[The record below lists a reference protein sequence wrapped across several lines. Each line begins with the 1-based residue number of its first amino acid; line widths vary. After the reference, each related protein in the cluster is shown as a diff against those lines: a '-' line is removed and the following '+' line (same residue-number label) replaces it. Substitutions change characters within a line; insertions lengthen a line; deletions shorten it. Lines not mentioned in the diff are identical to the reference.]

1 MPGVSFKDDHYEDI
15 TFYLSH
21 IPLGLRLKVSDRTH
35 GVEYAIRDIITHA
48 RKYQA
53 SGKEIIYLNIG
64 DPVRFDFKTPEHIKR
79 ALIDAVMRDENY
91 YTDSEGLPE
100 LRQAIMEK
108 ESEKGFNVTVED
120 ITVTNG
126 VSEGLDMTM
135 ASIVDPRAEVLMPGP
150 YYPPYASYAKFYG
163 GKPVEF
169 KLHED
174 GRPNLEDLRG
184 KITPNSRAL
193 CIISPNNPTGEVFDR
208 KSLQQLIDI
217 ATEYDLYVICD
228 EIYDKIVF
236 DAQFTGIGKVAKDA
250 PVILLNGFSKAY
262 LMTGWRCGYICL
274 NSSSKK
280 LGGLREDIPKLARV
294 RIAANLPVQVAA
306 VQALQG
312 SQAHIY
318 KMVDKLRIR
327 RDYVVKRLNA
337 MGIQCKVPRGAF
349 YIFPKI
355 NTDGRWKDDQHFVID
370 LLNNTGVLTV
380 HGSGFGSAY
389 GSGHFR
395 IVYLPQEE
403 ILEKAMDKLEHF
415 LNTK

>member
-1 MPGVSFKDDHYEDI
+1 
-15 TFYLSH
+15 
-21 IPLGLRLKVSDRTH
+21 LKVSDRTR
-35 GVEYAIRDIITHA
+35 GVEYAIRDITTYA
-48 RKYQA
+48 RKYRE

-64 DPVRFDFKTPEHIKR
+64 DPVKFDFKTPDHIKR

-108 ESEKGFNVTVED
+108 EFEKGFNITEED
-120 ITVTNG
+120 VIISNG

-135 ASIVDPRAEVLMPGP
+135 ASIVDPNTEVLMPGP

-169 KLHED
+169 RLHED
-174 GRPNLEDLRG
+174 GRPNLEDLRS
-184 KITPNSRAL
+184 KITPRSRAL

-208 KSLQQLIDI
+208 KSLQELIDI

-236 DAQFTGIGKVAKDA
+236 DSEFTGIGKVAKDA

-280 LGGLREDIPKLARV
+280 LGELREDIPKLARV
-294 RIAANLPVQVAA
+294 RIAANLPVQIAA
-306 VQALQG
+306 VQALRG
-312 SQAHIY
+312 SQEHIP
-318 KMVDKLRIR
+318 KMVDKLRMR

-355 NTDGRWKDDQHFVID
+355 LEDVRWKDDYQFVIK
-370 LLNNTGVLTV
+370 LLNSTGVLTV
-380 HGSGFGSAY
+380 HGSGFGSNY

-395 IVYLPQEE
+395 IVYLPPEDL
-403 ILEKAMDKLEHF
+403 LEKAMDKLEHF
-415 LNTK
+415 LNT